1 VTMSGY
7 GPVVSSALLA
17 NALKRLRHDSG
28 QQQKQVADAL
38 EWSVSKLIRAE
49 SCRTQ
54 ISRTD
59 LKALLRYYGVS
70 DQERADELMTW
81 AREARTAG
89 WWRRFR
95 IRDQAFER
103 YVGYETGCASV
114 RMVQGLLVPG
124 ILQTEE
130 YARLIT
136 RTYATSE
143 EIDSVILLR
152 LERQRLLFA
161 RAPRQHHILDE
172 AVLRRRVGN
181 AMPGQL
187 QHLIELA
194 RQPEITIQVVPFATG
209 PHFGMRGPFVLLGFD
224 VPLAN
229 MLFLESGRR
238 SDVIVSE
245 QEVFPGQG
253 IPGIHDAAEEI
264 ARYEDGFAALSRIA
278 LEPAESMSL
287 IGQIA
292 SQAH

>member
-1 VTMSGY
+1 MSDY
-7 GPVVSSALLA
+7 GPVVSSALVA

-38 EWSVSKLIRAE
+38 GWPLSKLIRAE
-49 SCRTQ
+49 SCRTR

-59 LKALLRYYGVS
+59 LEALLRYYGVS

-81 AREARTAG
+81 ATEAQAAG
-89 WWRRFR
+89 WWQRFH

-103 YVGYETGCASV
+103 YVGYESGCASV

-136 RTYATSE
+136 RTYAISE
-143 EIDSVILLR
+143 EIDSVVLLR
-152 LERQRLLFA
+152 LERQALLFA

-172 AVLRRRVGN
+172 AVLRRQVGN

-187 QHLIELA
+187 QHLVALA
-194 RQPEITIQVVPFATG
+194 RQTEVTIQVIPFEAG

-224 VPLAN
+224 APLAN

-238 SDVIVSE
+238 SDLIVSE
-245 QEVFPGQG
+245 QEVFPGQAA
-253 IPGIHDAAEEI
+253 PGIDDAAEEI
-264 ARYEDGFAALSRIA
+264 AKYEDGFEALSQIA
-278 LEPAESMSL
+278 LDRAESMSL
-287 IGQIA
+287 IERIA
-292 SQAH
+292 SQAR